1 MVVGGVGV
9 RAVVAQGC
17 RTAAR
22 RGTRRGSWLSDGWGV
37 GGRLRGGSTDVG
49 LIGNPPVGCDGPLS
63 RGQTDGALT
72 DQAMKLVLDDV
83 LDPSTLGG
91 VIGLRPQV
99 GFRVRRAPDL
109 QRDDVVLLVVTGRG
123 ITLVGV
129 TGRELLHLESGRDR

>member
-1 MVVGGVGV
+1 
-9 RAVVAQGC
+9 
-17 RTAAR
+17 
-22 RGTRRGSWLSDGWGV
+22 
-37 GGRLRGGSTDVG
+37 
-49 LIGNPPVGCDGPLS
+49 
-63 RGQTDGALT
+63 
-72 DQAMKLVLDDV
+72 MKLVLDDV